1 MASYYSLTLVST
13 PNSPHRGEIFY
24 CLKLP
29 ARKCAAK
36 TAWRCSNFT
45 VRVWRFVRNIHKFAY
60 QHPYYT
66 FIKYLYII
74 QITDAFAPLWRFFPW
89 LNITCL
95 IKYIYKSQSYWLGW
109 SKDPGPPK
117 AGMFPAIFI
126 VGDASCGQ
134 IELTK
139 IFSSVFNAMLPK
151 IEFRKVLPSE
161 FILFQVADL
170 LCSFCLIDLKLS
182 HGCCLSHSELTFFGN
197 LRDLKKNYLK
207 PIKKKEWLWIS
218 TPCSPYR
225 GEFFIYLSSGAK
237 GCR

>member
-1 MASYYSLTLVST
+1 MKVWQFHRESVAIRPEYTCGNCHKDTDTTHPSLGMNNKFGSWRTRLLVNLWTKWLSNNT
-13 PNSPHRGEIFY
+13 MCSVMEELRNEGRDTNLIENIKN
-24 CLKLP
+24 LK
-29 ARKCAAK
+29 A
-36 TAWRCSNFT
+36 TQT
-45 VRVWRFVRNIHKFAY
+45 FVL
-60 QHPYYT
+60 T
-66 FIKYLYII
+66 
-74 QITDAFAPLWRFFPW
+74 WRFFPW

-139 IFSSVFNAMLPK
+139 ILSSVFNAMLPK

-161 FILFQVADL
+161 FKLFQVADL

-197 LRDLKKNYLK
+197 LRD
-207 PIKKKEWLWIS
+207 
-218 TPCSPYR
+218 
-225 GEFFIYLSSGAK
+225 
-237 GCR
+237 

>member
-1 MASYYSLTLVST
+1 MEIFSLT
-13 PNSPHRGEIFY
+13 E
-24 CLKLP
+24 
-29 ARKCAAK
+29 
-36 TAWRCSNFT
+36 
-45 VRVWRFVRNIHKFAY
+45 
-60 QHPYYT
+60 YYL
-66 FIKYLYII
+66 FDKI
-74 QITDAFAPLWRFFPW
+74 
-89 LNITCL
+89 
-95 IKYIYKSQSYWLGW
+95 YIYKSQSYWLGW

-139 IFSSVFNAMLPK
+139 ILSSVFNAMLPK

-161 FILFQVADL
+161 FKLFQVADL

-218 TPCSPYR
+218 TPAPHRKVGS
-225 GEFFIYLSSGAK
+225 FFIQS
-237 GCR
+237 